1 MSQPS
6 SSEDTGVDE
15 TWTSFFT
22 EINGGGD
29 GDDTLIWD
37 VDFPLRDLI
46 EKHFGKEKFHEKVE
60 ELGLEKELQNSM
72 ANCIR
77 MSFLL
82 RVIGR
87 MFGDIEKENK
97 AFVAEITEL
106 KKLTTSL
113 KDERNKLKKTL
124 EKSHKVTVDKLKAE
138 IEELKGEISL
148 QYKAGYDNAVKQV
161 LYFASRLKP

>member
-1 MSQPS
+1 
-6 SSEDTGVDE
+6 
-15 TWTSFFT
+15 
-22 EINGGGD
+22 
-29 GDDTLIWD
+29 
-37 VDFPLRDLI
+37 
-46 EKHFGKEKFHEKVE
+46 
-60 ELGLEKELQNSM
+60 M

-148 QYKAGYDNAVKQV
+148 QYKAGYDNAGKKLVV
-161 LYFASRLKP
+161 ECRWRFLEGFMSAVVSNSPAGGLLLMLLVWRARALSYCSYVTVAVVTSRFSHFVSAVVS